1 MRSWILVIAAVA
13 ISSPASAAPTSPRL
27 AALAAQVAT
36 KQRGVEDAFWKQVA
50 DEGTP
55 LVEDTHDPKGRLLLT
70 FVYRARPD
78 TRAVAM
84 YAAPGGMYSYARLE
98 RIAGTGVFA

>member
-1 MRSWILVIAAVA
+1 MRSWAIAIVAMA
-13 ISSPASAAPTSPRL
+13 ISAPAAAGPTSPRL
-27 AALAAQVAT
+27 AALAAQVAA

-55 LVEDTHDPKGRLLLT
+55 LVEDMHDPKGRLLLT

-84 YAAPGGMYSYARLE
+84 YAAPRSRGCRARTP
-98 RIAGTGVFA
+98 R